1 MADARLFFDEFVCP
15 TLAEFAADT
24 SNLRRAFIAVQMV
37 DAAIS
42 QVFYACENAG
52 HDAYYDL
59 FLLSKDARPRKADD
73 TTFRELL
80 AEEHEIYRVHRDL
93 AKAIKHGNLT
103 RGKPLVLSIDGASV
117 RNLGYG
123 EGGYGTGPY
132 GGGPRADV
140 QLVSGERI
148 SIHWIVT
155 EMAERV
161 ENLISLMEQ
170 KSII

>member
-1 MADARLFFDEFVCP
+1 MADARLFFERFVRP

-24 SNLRRAFIAVQMV
+24 ADLRKAFMAVQMV

-42 QVFYACENAG
+42 QVFYTCEDSG
-52 HDAYYDL
+52 HDAYHDL
-59 FLLSKDARPRKADD
+59 FILPKNARPKNADD
-73 TTFRELL
+73 TAFRELL
-80 AEEHEIYRVHRDL
+80 AEEYEIYRIHRDL

-103 RGKPLVLSIDGASV
+103 RGKPLVISTDNASV

-140 QLVSGERI
+140 QLASGEQI
-148 SIHWIVT
+148 SIHWVVT

-161 ENLISLMEQ
+161 ENLIELME
-170 KSII
+170 KKLII